1 MKIPFKITSIL
12 LALFLIL
19 SCTKDIDIDQLD
31 DIEINPTYLI
41 TLVYFKLYAPD
52 FLDSVNTEVPIQVD
66 IVRASMSDIP
76 QEYLKKIEFNIV
88 TTNTFN
94 RDFNA
99 KIVFIDANQKPI
111 YELTPILIPT
121 NSIELETIIEIPAE
135 DFHFIFDTEYF
146 AFFLQL
152 LPSNDGST
160 ISPTD
165 GDSYVEFKSFVQ
177 IFLKYSDI

>member
-12 LALFLIL
+12 LMLFLIL

-31 DIEINPTYLI
+31 DVEISPTYLI
-41 TLVYFKLYAPD
+41 TLAYFELHAPD
-52 FLDSVNTEVPIQVD
+52 FLDSINTEVPIQVD
-66 IVRASMSDIP
+66 VVQASMSDIP
-76 QEYLKKIEFNIV
+76 QEYLEKVEFTIE
-88 TTNTFN
+88 TTNIFN

-99 KIVFIDANQKPI
+99 KIVFFDANQKPI
-111 YELTPILIPT
+111 YELAPILIPA

-135 DFHFIFDTEYF
+135 DIHFIFDTEYF

-152 LPSNDGST
+152 LPSDDGST
-160 ISPTD
+160 ISPD
-165 GDSYVEFKSFVQ
+165 DDSYVEFKSSVQ